1 MAFPWVAKIFLAIFS
16 DNVTCCGSRRKSY
29 LIINASVNILSLVLL
44 MLFGIMYGKIFIMF
58 CIVLSQICM
67 TWSDAISDALIA
79 QASRV
84 DLKNGATNL
93 NGLTNISYA
102 LGGAIACAIA
112 GTIELSDGKD
122 CDPNWYFGVYAF
134 LIFIL
139 LLASI
144 FLNRDLEPEIILRQ
158 R

>member
-1 MAFPWVAKIFLAIFS
+1 
-16 DNVTCCGSRRKSY
+16 
-29 LIINASVNILSLVLL
+29 
-44 MLFGIMYGKIFIMF
+44 
-58 CIVLSQICM
+58 M

-93 NGLTNISYA
+93 NSMTQIAYAFGGGL
-102 LGGAIACAIA
+102 ACTIA
-112 GTIELSDGKD
+112 GFIELGDGKD
-122 CDPNWYFGVYAF
+122 VDPNWYFGVYAF

-139 LLASI
+139 LIASI